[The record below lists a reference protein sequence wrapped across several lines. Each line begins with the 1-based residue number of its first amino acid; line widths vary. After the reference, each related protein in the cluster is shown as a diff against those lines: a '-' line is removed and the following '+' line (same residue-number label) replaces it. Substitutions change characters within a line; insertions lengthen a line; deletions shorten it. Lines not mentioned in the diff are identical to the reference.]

1 MCPPQATDRC
11 PGSRPAPRN
20 APDSATRARRE
31 LLRASSIV
39 PSVTLPMAE
48 SAAHTFE
55 TIALPHLPAV
65 ARVARALAHDA
76 ADADDLVQ
84 ETFLR
89 ALRHWNT
96 FQPGSDCKRWLAT
109 ICRNVF
115 LAQRGR
121 SMIVTAVEDDTLEA
135 FGAADA
141 HRTARGAGLDD
152 LFDRL
157 DLGPAIRDALNE
169 LDPIFR
175 DVVSLYDV
183 EGFSYEEIAELLMI
197 PLGTVR
203 SRLYRA
209 RRMLQEV
216 LVAHAI
222 DLGFGAALDPRTRP

>member
-1 MCPPQATDRC
+1 MKEARTDECPPQAT
-11 PGSRPAPRN
+11 PPAW
-20 APDSATRARRE
+20 SSRRE
-31 LLRASSIV
+31 LLRPPLIL
-39 PSVTLPMAE
+39 PTVTVSMAE
-48 SAAHTFE
+48 STAHSFE
-55 TIALPHLPAV
+55 SIAMPHLPAV
-65 ARVARALAHDA
+65 ARVARALAKDA
-76 ADADDLVQ
+76 SDADDLVQ

-89 ALRHWNT
+89 ALRHWDT

-115 LAQRGR
+115 LAQKGR
-121 SMIVTAVEDDTLEA
+121 SHVVTAVEDDTLEA
-135 FGAADA
+135 YGAADA
-141 HRTARGAGLDD
+141 HRTARGAGLND

-157 DLGPAIRDALNE
+157 DLGPAIRRALDG

-216 LVAHAI
+216 LIKHAI
-222 DLGFGAALDPRTRP
+222 DLGFASVHDPRTRP

>member
-1 MCPPQATDRC
+1 
-11 PGSRPAPRN
+11 
-20 APDSATRARRE
+20 
-31 LLRASSIV
+31 
-39 PSVTLPMAE
+39 MAE
-48 SAAHTFE
+48 PTAHSFE
-55 TIALPHLPAV
+55 RIALPHLPAV
-65 ARVARALAHDA
+65 ARVARALAKDA

-89 ALRHWNT
+89 ALRHWDT

-115 LAQRGR
+115 LAQKGR
-121 SMIVTAVEDDTLEA
+121 AQVVTAVEDDTLEA
-135 FGAADA
+135 YGAADA
-141 HRTARGAGLDD
+141 HRTARSAGLND

-157 DLGPAIRDALNE
+157 DLGPAIRRALDG

-175 DVVSLYDV
+175 DVVSLYDI

-216 LVAHAI
+216 LITHAI
-222 DLGFGAALDPRTRP
+222 DLGFASAPDPRTRP